1 MSSGRGA
8 GGALR
13 AWAVAAVCVAAVVAL
28 VLRLLHSVD
37 VTDEA
42 FYAASAY
49 RFALGARPLLDD
61 WSPQQLAALVTSP
74 IVRLHLAIVGDTTG
88 LMLTL
93 RFAYLAMMSAAGAV
107 TWAALR
113 RIVRPWI
120 ALLAVV
126 ATVVLVP
133 FTIPAPSYNTIAIA
147 GVMVGCAGGIG
158 VLTRRDGRVWAAVS
172 GFGFALA
179 AVAYTTMAVA
189 GVVALVWLTWRR
201 RDHILPFVGGALA
214 VAVPL
219 AIVVVPC
226 LGGLR
231 QTLAYSLAMSG
242 YGGDTSKLLRI
253 ASSASAFLIKQPA
266 FYAVAACVAWAR
278 WPGRRLPSWV
288 PLALCALS
296 VVVFGVPGTTA
307 ALFAAAAVLIASL
320 SWVAWRSAPG
330 DDEEGGRASVA
341 RWVVGIG
348 FVTGGLFAY
357 TSTNGFMMLGA
368 AGIAVMPGLLALAG
382 ERFATSPV
390 RANVAVA
397 LLAVVAVAG
406 LLPLWSVAFRDAAP
420 LEQTVRV
427 ASGPYAGMF
436 TTPSTSASVT
446 QMQADLR
453 AVVRPGDRLLSYDAM
468 PAPYLMTAATPA
480 APMLWTAPVES
491 RDARANGLFTSY
503 LEQPGH
509 APTVAV
515 RNDRL
520 VLARSDYYAG
530 ALVDAYVQAHMSL
543 VHLRAE
549 YRVFA
554 VR

>member
-1 MSSGRGA
+1 V
-8 GGALR
+8 
-13 AWAVAAVCVAAVVAL
+13 WAVAAVCVAALAAL
-28 VLRLLHSVD
+28 VLRLFHSVD

-49 RFALGARPLLDD
+49 RFALAARPLLDD
-61 WSPQQLAALVTSP
+61 WSPQQLAALLTSP
-74 IVRLHLAIVGDTTG
+74 IVRLHLALVGDTTG

-107 TWAALR
+107 MWAALR
-113 RIVRPWI
+113 RVVRPWI

-126 ATVVLVP
+126 ASIVLVP

-158 VLTRRDGRVWAAVS
+158 VLTRKDGRPWAAVS

-179 AVAYTTMAVA
+179 AVAYTTVAVA

-201 RDHILPFVGGALA
+201 RERILPFVGGALL

-219 AIVVVPC
+219 AVVLVPC

-231 QTLAYSLAMSG
+231 QTLAYSLAMAG
-242 YGGDTSKLLRI
+242 YGGNAPKLLRI
-253 ASSASAFLIKQPA
+253 ASAAAAFLIRQPA
-266 FYAVAACVAWAR
+266 FYATAACTAWAIA
-278 WPGRRLPSWV
+278 RRRAVPRWV
-288 PLALCALS
+288 PLALSALAMI
-296 VVVFGVPGTTA
+296 VIGVPTTTA
-307 ALFAAAAVLIASL
+307 ALFAAAMMLTTSL
-320 SWVAWRSAPG
+320 VWARWRSATDGEG
-330 DDEEGGRASVA
+330 DDRDRERVA

-348 FVTGGLFAY
+348 FAAGAIFAY

-368 AGIAVMPGLLALAG
+368 GGIAVMPALLALAA
-382 ERFATSPV
+382 ERFATSPR
-390 RANVAVA
+390 RASVAVA
-397 LLAVVAVAG
+397 VLALVAAAG
-406 LLPLWSVAFRDAAP
+406 LLPLWTVAFRDASP
-420 LEQTVRV
+420 LEQTARV
-427 ASGPYAGMF
+427 ASGPYAGML
-436 TTPSTSASVT
+436 TTPSTAASVT
-446 QMQADLR
+446 QMRADLR

-468 PAPYLMTAATPA
+468 PAPYLMTDAMPA

-491 RDARANGLFTSY
+491 RDPQANRVFMSY
-503 LEQPGH
+503 LQQPGH

-520 VLARSDYYAG
+520 ALADSGYYTG
-530 ALVDAYVQAHMSL
+530 ALVDRYVQTSMAL
-543 VHLRAE
+543 VYLRDE

-554 VR
+554 AR

>member
-1 MSSGRGA
+1 MSTIPRSESS
-8 GGALR
+8 LR
-13 AWAVAAVCVAAVVAL
+13 VWAVAAVCAAALVAL

-61 WSPQQLAALVTSP
+61 WSPQQLAALVVSP
-74 IVRLHLAIVGDTTG
+74 VVRLHLAIAGDTTG

-113 RIVRPWI
+113 RVVRPWI

-126 ATVVLVP
+126 ATIVLVP
-133 FTIPAPSYNTIAIA
+133 FTIPAPSYDTIAIA
-147 GVMVGCAGGIG
+147 GVMLGCAGGIG
-158 VLTRRDGRVWAAVS
+158 VLTRRDGRPWAAVG

-179 AVAYTTMAVA
+179 AVAYTTVAVA

-201 RDHILPFVGGALA
+201 RELILPFVGGALA

-242 YGGDTSKLLRI
+242 YGGNTSKLLGI

-266 FYAVAACVAWAR
+266 FYAVAACVAWTR
-278 WPGRRLPSWV
+278 WPGRTLPSWV
-288 PLALCALS
+288 PLSLCPLS

-307 ALFAAAAVLIASL
+307 ALFAAAMLLIASL
-320 SWVAWRSAPG
+320 AWVAWRPVHG
-330 DDEEGGRASVA
+330 DEEDGGRERVA
-341 RWVVGIG
+341 RWVAGIG
-348 FVTGGLFAY
+348 FVAGGIFAY

-368 AGIAVMPGLLALAG
+368 GGIAVMPALLALAG
-382 ERFATSPV
+382 ERFASSPA
-390 RANVAVA
+390 RANVAVV
-397 LLAVVAVAG
+397 LLALVAAAG
-406 LLPLWSVAFRDAAP
+406 LLPLWSVAYRDAGP
-420 LEQTVRV
+420 LEQTARV
-427 ASGPYAGMF
+427 TSGPYAGMF
-436 TTPSTSASVT
+436 TTPSTAASVV

-468 PAPYLMTAATPA
+468 PAPYLMTGAMPA

-491 RDARANGLFTSY
+491 RDARANAVFMGY
-503 LEQPGH
+503 LDQPGH

-520 VLARSDYYAG
+520 TLAESGYYTG
-530 ALVDAYVQAHMSL
+530 AQVDAYVQAHMSL
-543 VHLRAE
+543 VYLRAE